1 MSSTSNEPVYV
12 SDIAPMV
19 KDQALSPH
27 PYGLDWEQHLADIQS
42 LTLHHND
49 VIICAYP
56 KAVSFGDYV
65 RYLQQMETFMKENP
79 DHPVVNVSFEET
91 KRDPVGVVRR
101 LAELMQVD
109 ASEKLCEDIAV
120 ACSFQKMKMFAMNEK
135 SNGPEN
141 IRTFLVK
148 DQVLPPQPFG
158 LDWEQQVVNIQSM
171 KVRDDDLIICAY
183 PKAGTHWLWEM
194 CHMLLHGRVEYETR
208 AKEHLMMEFVSKD
221 ALANDDSP
229 RIFNT
234 HLYFSLFMTEKMKE
248 KKVKLVHV
256 YRNPKDTV
264 MSLYF
269 HYRQLLWHSQDL
281 REFVQEFLRGEV
293 SFGDYVRY
301 LQQMET
307 FMKENP
313 DHPVVNVSFEETKR
327 DPVGVVRRL
336 AELMKVDASEKLC
349 EDIVAACSFQKMKM
363 VDDTLKQYLQTPLIT
378 FSQKLYRKGKDQMSD
393 VTNDMRIEGYKQ
405 RLSKNHM
412 FVKSIQGY

>member
-1 MSSTSNEPVYV
+1 
-12 SDIAPMV
+12 
-19 KDQALSPH
+19 
-27 PYGLDWEQHLADIQS
+27 
-42 LTLHHND
+42 
-49 VIICAYP
+49 
-56 KAVSFGDYV
+56 
-65 RYLQQMETFMKENP
+65 
-79 DHPVVNVSFEET
+79 
-91 KRDPVGVVRR
+91 
-101 LAELMQVD
+101 
-109 ASEKLCEDIAV
+109 
-120 ACSFQKMKMFAMNEK
+120 MNEK

-378 FSQKLYRKGKDQMSD
+378 FSQKLYRKGVVGDWKNYLTVAESEMIDKLYCGR
-393 VTNDMRIEGYKQ
+393 TE
-405 RLSKNHM
+405 RLHSL
-412 FVKSIQGY
+412 